1 MSTSLA
7 LKANT
12 AEVTNSLALKANTT
26 DVSTSLALKANT
38 AEVTNSLALK
48 ANITDVNTG
57 LGLKANTADVTNSL
71 ALKANIT
78 DVNTSLGLKANTADV
93 TNSLALKANI
103 TDVNT
108 SLGLKANT
116 ADVTN
121 SLALKANLA
130 SPTFTGT
137 VSINGAG
144 TPDASSAL
152 DISSSTTGVLIPRM
166 NSTQRDAI
174 ATPANALLIFNTSN
188 NTFEVYKSTCSC
200 WVTISD
206 AGNTPANSLVNT
218 APVASSLNYIGTFR
232 ADGTATTVY
241 TYADA
246 QGDAQGATTVQWE
259 IANDNQGTSKM
270 NLSTGASATFTA
282 ANAGRFVRAKVTP
295 RAAAGILNGIA
306 YFGAWTQIAA
316 ATVPYGS
323 AISVT
328 GTVAQGSVLTGVYTF
343 NGGSGTELGSIFN
356 WQSATSNAGEGIATI
371 AIPDGSIAHTTTIR
385 PLSTEVGR
393 FVRFGVQARD
403 NVSLSGTNFVYS
415 SWVGPVTLAAEAAPT
430 VSNVTFSPAS
440 PGTNVT
446 LTVSYTYADANAD
459 PEGTSTYQWYT
470 ADNATGTNQAAIAGA
485 TAATFAV
492 TNTQA
497 GKFIGV
503 GVRPVAATGTTTG
516 TEVIYYDPAA
526 SKPVAT
532 FTFVSAAQTSNN
544 FFINR
549 VMNATNTITVR
560 INVTFAG
567 SIAFSTNIV
576 NGYSFS
582 GGGTYALGT
591 QDVVLTATGTQS
603 ADNAGGD
610 AFTISGLG
618 TTTLTTPLTVA
629 NTKVGGTFAAHFNG
643 ISGGVSTNN
652 LLSTYTSGETFNNNG
667 TCISQPISASAC
679 VGSTIVIGSN
689 TYPIANINGQCWMT
703 TNLNELPNGVAVN
716 ATQWLATSSIDL
728 GYYGYYNTTTTAG
741 TSGWATAE
749 PAAGEGL
756 LYQWSAAMLGS
767 TTERAQGV
775 CPTGW
780 HIPSDCEWMYLE
792 HGQGMSITE
801 QLVNDNWRAN
811 SVDNQGVPGNKLRSA
826 GAGATNTSGFA
837 ALLAGYRRPNGT
849 FVERGPVGYWWSSS
863 ATGTTKAVYRL
874 LVTGYLGVGRSSN
887 DKAIGFSV
895 RCLKD

>member
-1 MSTSLA
+1 M
-7 LKANT
+7 
-12 AEVTNSLALKANTT
+12 
-26 DVSTSLALKANT
+26 
-38 AEVTNSLALK
+38 
-48 ANITDVNTG
+48 
-57 LGLKANTADVTNSL
+57 
-71 ALKANIT
+71 
-78 DVNTSLGLKANTADV
+78 
-93 TNSLALKANI
+93 
-103 TDVNT
+103 
-108 SLGLKANT
+108 
-116 ADVTN
+116 
-121 SLALKANLA
+121 ALKANLA

-295 RAAAGILNGIA
+295 RAAAGILNGID

-560 INVTFAG
+560 INVTLAG

-652 LLSTYTSGETFNNNG
+652 LLLTYTSGETFNNNG

-689 TYPIANINGQCWMT
+689 NYPIANINGQCWMT

-741 TSGWATAE
+741 TSGWATAV
-749 PAAGEGL
+749 PAVGEGL

-837 ALLAGYRRPNGT
+837 ALLAGNRNTSGT
-849 FVERGPVGYWWSSS
+849 FGNRGTSGSWWSSS
-863 ATGTTKAVYRL
+863 ATGATTAINRNLSTGNRGVYR
-874 LVTGYLGVGRSSN
+874 YSN
-887 DKAIGFSV
+887 RKASGLSV